1 MKSADRLHRFRQQL
15 ERIDRRILD
24 WLQRRFH
31 VLEDLT
37 EYKRAANLPIFQPE
51 REQAYREAIRARL
64 PAEYRGPIDAIFAT
78 IMREARQ
85 FEERVLI
92 RGMTRPVEGS
102 PIGEFPFRRVVVVGL
117 GLIGGS
123 VVRALRAYAP
133 RSWIAGVDRDET
145 TRVQARPYLDEVGA
159 DGTAWLSDV
168 DLIVLALPVR
178 SIVTWLET
186 YGPHVAR
193 GLVLDVGSV
202 KRVICET
209 GWRTVR
215 PPAVFVGGHPMA
227 GAETP
232 GFASS
237 RTDLFVDRPF
247 FLCVPPGME
256 DAQRLREDLEALLL
270 ALGARPLYMTPAAH
284 DRLVTF
290 TSHIY
295 QLIASALA
303 AWVYEMALQEDLDL
317 RQGAG
322 PGMYS
327 MTRLAG
333 SSYELWRDIL
343 AMNPQA
349 IEAFSAW
356 VEWLHRQGPPYDW
369 EALFRR
375 ARQVYEV
382 LYGSQRE

>member
-1 MKSADRLHRFRQQL
+1 
-15 ERIDRRILD
+15 
-24 WLQRRFH
+24 
-31 VLEDLT
+31 
-37 EYKRAANLPIFQPE
+37 
-51 REQAYREAIRARL
+51 YREAIRAHL
-64 PAEYRGPIDAIFAT
+64 PAEYQGPIDAIFAA

-92 RGMTRPVEGS
+92 RGMARPVEG
-102 PIGEFPFRRVVVVGL
+102 PPVVEFPFRRVVVVGL

-123 VVRALRAYAP
+123 IVRALRAYTP

-145 TRVQARPYLDEVGA
+145 ARSQARPYLDEVGA
-159 DGTAWLSDV
+159 DGTAWLADV

-178 SIVTWLET
+178 SIVAWLET
-186 YGPHVAR
+186 YGPRVTR

-202 KRVICET
+202 KRVICEA

-237 RTDLFVDRPF
+237 RTDLFMDRPF

-256 DAQRLREDLEALLL
+256 DAQALRDDLEALLL
-270 ALGARPLYMTPAAH
+270 ALGARPLYVTPAAH

-290 TSHIY
+290 TSHIH
-295 QLIASALA
+295 QLVASALA
-303 AWVYEMALQEDLDL
+303 AWVYEMALRENLDL

-349 IEAFSAW
+349 VEAFSAW
-356 VEWLHRQGPPYDW
+356 VEWLRRQGPPYDW
-369 EALFRR
+369 EALFRW
-375 ARQVYEV
+375 ARQVYEA
-382 LYGSQRE
+382 LYGHRGEGLSGTRSSGIRESGDEVSH

>member
-1 MKSADRLHRFRQQL
+1 MKSVDRLHRFRQQL

-31 VLEDLT
+31 VLEALT

-51 REQAYREAIRARL
+51 REQTYRTALRARL
-64 PAEYRGPIDAIFAT
+64 PADYRDSIDAVFAT

-92 RGMTRPVEGS
+92 RGATRPAEG
-102 PIGEFPFRRVVVVGL
+102 PPVAEFPFRRIVVVGL

-123 VVRALRAYAP
+123 IVRALRSHAP
-133 RSWIAGVDRDET
+133 RSWIAGVDRDEAART
-145 TRVQARPYLDEVGA
+145 QARPYLDEVGA
-159 DGTAWLSDV
+159 DGTAWLADV
-168 DLIVLALPVR
+168 DLVVLALPVR

-186 YGPHVAR
+186 YGPQVAR

-202 KRVICET
+202 KTVICET

-215 PPAVFVGGHPMA
+215 LPAVFVGGHPMA

-232 GFASS
+232 GFAAS
-237 RTDLFVDRPF
+237 RTDLFMDRPF

-256 DAQRLREDLEALLL
+256 DAQTLRNDLEVLLR
-270 ALGARPLYMTPAAH
+270 ALGARPLYVTPAAH

-295 QLIASALA
+295 QLVASALA
-303 AWVYEMALQEDLDL
+303 AWVYEMALREDLDL

-349 IEAFSAW
+349 VEAFSAW
-356 VEWLHRQGPPYDW
+356 VEWLRQQGPSYDW

-382 LYGSQRE
+382 LYGSPGE

>member
-1 MKSADRLHRFRQQL
+1 MKSADRLHRFRQRL

-51 REQAYREAIRARL
+51 REQTYREAIRARL
-64 PAEYRGPIDAIFAT
+64 PAEYRGPIDAVFAT

-85 FEERVLI
+85 FEEHVLI
-92 RGMTRPVEGS
+92 RNAARPTEG
-102 PIGEFPFRRVVVVGL
+102 PPPGEFPFRRVVVVGL

-123 VVRALRAYAP
+123 VVRALRSYAP
-133 RSWIAGVDRDET
+133 RSWIAGVDRDEA
-145 TRVQARPYLDEVGA
+145 TRTQARPYLDEVGV

-168 DLIVLALPVR
+168 DLVVLALPVR
-178 SIVTWLET
+178 SIVAWLET

-215 PPAVFVGGHPMA
+215 SPAVFVGGHPMA

-237 RTDLFVDRPF
+237 RTDLFVGRPF
-247 FLCVPPGME
+247 FLCMPPGME
-256 DAQRLREDLEALLL
+256 DTQTLRNDLEALLL

-295 QLIASALA
+295 QLVASALA
-303 AWVYEMALQEDLDL
+303 AWVYETALREDLDL

-349 IEAFSAW
+349 VEAFSAW
-356 VEWLHRQGPPYDW
+356 VEWLRRQGPPYDW

-375 ARQVYEV
+375 ARQVYEA
-382 LYGSQRE
+382 LYGERRE